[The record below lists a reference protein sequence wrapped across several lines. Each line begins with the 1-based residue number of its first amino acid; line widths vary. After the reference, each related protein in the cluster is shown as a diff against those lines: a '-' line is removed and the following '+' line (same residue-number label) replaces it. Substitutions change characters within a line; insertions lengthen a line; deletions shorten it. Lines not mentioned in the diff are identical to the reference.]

1 MRPSGCSASAVSSSA
16 GRSVSGT
23 DRPSNVAR
31 GAASPVNRS
40 DNALRCGVGVARSR
54 RVQQVALGERLDL
67 HLAPVGERDPTAAL
81 GHRDPF
87 GPDPVRLARDDPP
100 ARRDERALPAV
111 QAREVRH
118 VAHAQALVGDG
129 QAHPQLVLGELRG
142 GRHELGHGRVDGV
155 DRAGD
160 VDRAEDQAGVG
171 VVHGRRGAR
180 PDVVGA
186 HEVLGR
192 VDRHRRVDGQRG
204 AHGVGADRR
213 LGHAEAGGE
222 AGRVGRVQQPGGA
235 FAPEDRAVGVGD
247 QHDVHGL
254 VGDAHEGAAQERHH
268 VVERVAVAQVGH
280 LVVAVHR
287 PGHPPVGVDVRGQ
300 APFPRRADER
310 PRGDARLVARHD
322 GLEHVVQNMGV
333 PHRIVG
339 TRLGHQL
346 SGHHRSRDPA
356 IFACA

>member
-1 MRPSGCSASAVSSSA
+1 MSSSA

-40 DNALRCGVGVARSR
+40 DSALRWRRRGRAPG

-67 HLAPVGERDPTAAL
+67 HLAPVGERDATAAR
-81 GHRDPF
+81 GHRDPL

-100 ARRDERALPAV
+100 ARRDERALPAA

-129 QAHPQLVLGELRG
+129 EAHPQLVLGELRG
-142 GRHELGHGRVDGV
+142 GRHELGHGRVHGV

-171 VVHGRRGAR
+171 VVHGRRRAR

-186 HEVLGR
+186 HQVLGR
-192 VDRHRRVDGQRG
+192 VDLHGRVDGQRG
-204 AHGVGADRR
+204 AHRVGADRR

-235 FAPEDRAVGVGD
+235 LAPEDRAVGVGD

-254 VGDAHEGAAQERHH
+254 VGDAHERAAQERHH
-268 VVERVAVAQVGH
+268 LVERVRRAQVGH
-280 LVVAVHR
+280 RRRRCAP
-287 PGHPPVGVDVRGQ
+287 PGACAGRG
-300 APFPRRADER
+300 RRAR
-310 PRGDARLVARHD
+310 RGSVPR
-322 GLEHVVQNMGV
+322 
-333 PHRIVG
+333 
-339 TRLGHQL
+339 TR
-346 SGHHRSRDPA
+346 
-356 IFACA
+356 